1 MKDYA
6 KDCLLI
12 VAYHALYAMILIYIM
27 DGVLARKEYEIV
39 TGAIALSMLKLIG
52 RLTEREDDE

>member
-27 DGVLARKEYEIV
+27 DGVLRHNAFDIEM
-39 TGAIALSMLKLIG
+39 GAVALSLLKLIG